1 MKGGNKMKI
10 LPIKNY
16 EPTFGR
22 PSANPRIV
30 SPVAP
35 PGIMFPVSTKV
46 LMLVAMIRAEIQI
59 VRIRANSFFSESFIL
74 LSSICF

>member
-30 SPVAP
+30 SPVVP
-35 PGIMFPVSTKV
+35 EPKPLELDTFTKMV
-46 LMLVAMIRAEIQI
+46 IKNPII
-59 VRIRANSFFSESFIL
+59 SFAKF
-74 LSSICF
+74 